1 MALSEDLV
9 RLAEGMLS
17 DRPGRPVQAELRR
30 SVSTAYYAVFHGL
43 IEEST
48 RWLAGASAKD
58 LRQVMARSFEH
69 GAMRDLAE
77 RVIHNSIPVFTRP
90 LIPSVPTDLRVV
102 ASVFSNLQGE
112 RHRADYD
119 WASPFSKVEVQRL
132 LTDAHRVIIQI
143 LVPGGYSEEL
153 KHFLMMLPFWGQLR
167 RRG

>member
-9 RLAEGMLS
+9 QLADGMLS
-17 DRPGRPVQAELRR
+17 ERPGRPIQAELRR

-48 RWLAGASAKD
+48 KWLAGAGYRD
-58 LRQVMARSFEH
+58 MRRVMARSFEH
-69 GAMRDLAE
+69 GAMRDFAE
-77 RVIHNSIPVFTRP
+77 RVIHNSVPDFVRP
-90 LIPSVPTDLRVV
+90 LIPSVPTDLMVV

-119 WASPFSKVEVQRL
+119 WASPFNKVEVQRL
-132 LTDAHRVIIQI
+132 LTDAHRVVIQM
-143 LVPGGYSEEL
+143 LMPGGYSEEL